1 MRDPSVE
8 HSPVVIRR
16 DVRLLLWLASILLVI
31 VVGACGALMVYATS
45 AVNHLQEQQ
54 EKALVERTLERW
66 TDKISNDLTTATV
79 WDQAYRQFH
88 PGGDVQWA
96 NAEIGTFFVHNRGV
110 DLAFAVDGNDKPFY
124 AYTEQG
130 LTPTAQLRDFEQQ
143 IAPLLKALRDK
154 AGRQQGRISNA
165 PPTAPELV
173 TTVSSVMRWR
183 GAVYFVSGSTV
194 IPEDAADAARAKRTV
209 VLFTA
214 VRADRAFQDALKNDL
229 HLIAPAIAPPGPAD
243 RLILRD
249 LDGQPVAGVVWTPA
263 RPGFQVFRQAGA
275 LIGVVLTALGVVGL
289 LLASRIGKVVSR
301 VNRAE
306 AELHNALEARMRA
319 HLAAETANRSKSEF
333 LANMSHEIRT
343 PLNGVLGMLQ
353 VVERVGLPPD
363 QAQRIAIARES
374 GETLLVLLNDLLDLS
389 KIEAGHLNLDTR
401 DFDLEHLLTVT
412 RQTFSDLA
420 AAKGLRLDCEFDPAL
435 CGLWR
440 GDDLRLRQV
449 IANLVS
455 NALKFTESGGVE
467 VSARRLGGAIRF
479 TVADTGIGMSAD
491 SLERVFESFVQADA
505 STTRLYGGTGLGLSI
520 SRRLVAAMGGDL
532 QVKSWPGEGS
542 CFWFDLELAR
552 GEASGRE
559 SADSEP
565 EGGADVCAGRVLAVD
580 DNRTNR
586 TLIRALLE
594 PLGLEV
600 EVATNGAEAV
610 SAFAAQTFDLVL
622 MDIQMPVMD
631 GIAACLEIRRLEQ
644 TRARPRTPIVALT
657 ANVMPHQI
665 AEYEAAGMDGVVAKP
680 FKAEDLIR
688 RLADAM
694 DGTAMGSA
702 PQAQPGAAADH

>member
-1 MRDPSVE
+1 MRARSVE
-8 HSPVVIRR
+8 HSPVVIKR
-16 DVRLLLWLASILLVI
+16 DVRLLLWLASILLAI
-31 VVGACGALMVYATS
+31 VVGACGALLAYATS

-54 EKALVERTLERW
+54 EKALVERTLDRW

-110 DLAFAVDGNDKPFY
+110 DLAFAVDGNDQPFY

-130 LTPTAQLRDFEQQ
+130 LTRTAQLRDFERQT
-143 IAPLLKALRDK
+143 APLLKALRLK
-154 AGRQQGRISNA
+154 AKRQQGRLSNA
-165 PPTAPELV
+165 PPTAPELA
-173 TTVSSVMRWR
+173 TTLSSIMRWR
-183 GAVYFVSGSTV
+183 GAFYFVSGSTV
-194 IPEDAADAARAKRTV
+194 IPEDAADAARAERTV

-229 HLIAPAIAPPGPAD
+229 HLIAPAIVPPGSAD
-243 RLILRD
+243 RLTLRD
-249 LDGQPVAGVVWTPA
+249 LDRRPVAGVVWTPG

-275 LIGVVLTALGVVGL
+275 LIGVVVTLLALVGL
-289 LLASRIGKVVSR
+289 LLASRIGKVVGR
-301 VNRAE
+301 VDRAE

-353 VVERVGLPPD
+353 VVEREGLPQV

-401 DFDLEHLLTVT
+401 DFDLEHLLTIT
-412 RQTFSDLA
+412 CRTFSDLA
-420 AAKGLRLDCEFDPAL
+420 AGKSLGLDLELDPAL
-435 CGLWR
+435 CGIWR

-455 NALKFTESGGVE
+455 NALKFTQSGGVE
-467 VSARRLGGAIRF
+467 VSARRLGGAVRF
-479 TVADTGIGMSAD
+479 TVADTGIGMTPD
-491 SLERVFESFVQADA
+491 SLERVFESFVQGDP
-505 STTRLYGGTGLGLSI
+505 STTRVYGGTGLGLSI
-520 SRRLVAAMGGDL
+520 SRRLVEAMGGEL
-532 QVKSWPGEGS
+532 QVKSWSGEGS

-552 GEASGRE
+552 GEAANVE
-559 SADSEP
+559 SADSKPAEAT
-565 EGGADVCAGRVLAVD
+565 GISAGRVLAVD

-600 EVATNGAEAV
+600 EVATNGAVEVA
-610 SAFAAQTFDLVL
+610 AFAAHTFDLVL

-631 GIAACLEIRRLEQ
+631 GMAACREIRRLEQ
-644 TRARPRTPIVALT
+644 TGSRPRTPILALT

-665 AEYEAAGMDGVVAKP
+665 AEYEVAGMDGVVAKP
-680 FKAEDLIR
+680 FKAEDLIG
-688 RLADAM
+688 RLAEAL
-694 DGTAMGSA
+694 DGAGTRSA
-702 PQAQPGAAADH
+702 SAVG